1 MQVPLRR
8 RSPFAILACAGA
20 LALVLACTGA
30 AAQSVPGSDS
40 TASMLRPALDGNP
53 LNLPRFRRSAPAAG
67 TDPSRFGELPN
78 YGYKPA
84 VGAGST
90 GFDSTNAARKSKT
103 PKTPTGTPKAKTA
116 TPGPTSAKQPV
127 SLLPESPPALSPAE
141 AARLRILQSRRG
153 TAVPIDPALIA
164 ANAGVPQLRRL
175 PLVDEKPFD
184 PTGVLVGSFLL
195 RPAIEVTRG
204 YDTNPGRS
212 SPAIGSWLW
221 MVAPELQVN
230 SNWARHELTA
240 NVKGGYVSYD
250 SQHQLDRP
258 NMDAKV
264 NGRIDLGGFSRVD
277 LEGRLLVGT
286 DRPGSPNIQADLSRL
301 PVYTTFGG
309 SIGFGQRF
317 NRFEVSVKGGVD
329 RTVYQD
335 SHFMDGQIES
345 NVDRNMNQYGGLL
358 RTSYDVLP
366 GIKPFVEIGADARR
380 HDVEPDRFGMFRNS
394 DGVSGKAGSTFEI
407 TSKLTG
413 EASLGYLMRR
423 YQDPTL
429 PNLAGMTVDA
439 SLVFVASAL
448 TVAKLTATT
457 TANETTVQGVSG
469 IFTREV
475 ALQVDHAFRRWLI
488 GTVKVSRAL
497 DVYDGSPRVD
507 YRYLASGALTTMLS
521 REWQL
526 KGEYRQEWRTS
537 NVPGQGYVANV
548 YLIGLRL
555 QR

>member
-1 MQVPLRR
+1 MLC
-8 RSPFAILACAGA
+8 CAGA
-20 LALVLACTGA
+20 LALACAHEPA
-30 AAQSVPGSDS
+30 AAQSVPGSDYS
-40 TASMLRPALDGNP
+40 SSLLRPALDGNP
-53 LNLPRFRRSAPAAG
+53 QNAPRFRRGTTPVPG
-67 TDPSRFGELPN
+67 TDPSRFSELPS
-78 YGYKPA
+78 YRYRPGI
-84 VGAGST
+84 GAGST

-103 PKTPTGTPKAKTA
+103 PKTAAGTGKPQPADAGTKTA
-116 TPGPTSAKQPV
+116 NTGQASPKQPV
-127 SLLPESPPALSPAE
+127 SLLPEPPPALSPSE

-153 TAVPIDPALIA
+153 TAAAVDPALIA
-164 ANAGVPQLRRL
+164 ANIGVPQLRRL
-175 PLVDEKPFD
+175 PPVDEKPFD
-184 PTGVLVGSFLL
+184 PTGILVGSFLL

-204 YDTNPGRS
+204 YDTNPARS
-212 SPAIGSWLW
+212 SPAISSWLW

-240 NVKGGYVSYD
+240 NVKGTYTSYD

-258 NMDAKV
+258 DMNAKV
-264 NGRIDLGGFSRVD
+264 NGRIDLGTLNRID

-309 SIGFGQRF
+309 SLGFGQRF

-335 SHFMDGQIES
+335 SHFMDGQTES
-345 NVDRNMNQYGGLL
+345 NVDRNMAQYSGLL
-358 RTSYDVLP
+358 RTSYDAMP

-380 HDVEPDRFGMFRNS
+380 HDVEPDRFGMLRNS
-394 DGVSGKAGSTFEI
+394 DGMSGKAGSTFEV

-413 EASLGYLMRR
+413 EASLGYLTRR

-429 PNLAGMTVDA
+429 PDLSGMTVDA

-448 TVAKLTATT
+448 TTAKLTAST

-488 GTVKVSRAL
+488 GTVKLSRAI

-507 YRYLASGALTTMLS
+507 YRYLASGAITYMLS

-526 KGEYRQEWRTS
+526 KGEYRREWRAS
-537 NVPGQGYVANV
+537 NVPGQDYAANV